1 LSQNSNTLQ
10 DTTEEKIM
18 FLLTPNAISGLLI
31 VVLSILLSI
40 AGMYIVRRRVPF
52 ARLKANNEVAGFI
65 YSMIGIVYAV
75 LLGFLVVVVWE
86 RYSDTESS
94 VHEEAV
100 HISILLRDAETLPEA
115 PRRQLQEHLLTYAKS
130 VIEQEWQ
137 TMAKGQQSPATT
149 EAYNNIWKVYYDLQ
163 PQSEREKI
171 FYQEAIDGLGELSHS
186 RRFRLLSS
194 RSGLPVTLWVL
205 LIGGGCI
212 AVGFTYLF
220 GIESARTQ
228 TLMVASLA
236 GLIGFT
242 LFLII
247 SLDYPFS
254 GDLRI
259 EPEAIKS
266 VIEMWEPMVK
276 NKL

>member
-1 LSQNSNTLQ
+1 
-10 DTTEEKIM
+10 M
-18 FLLTPNAISGLLI
+18 FLFTPNAVTGLLI
-31 VVLSILLSI
+31 VVLSILLSL
-40 AGMYIVRRRVPF
+40 AGMYLVRRRIPF
-52 ARLKANNEVAGFI
+52 TRLKENNEVAGFI
-65 YSMIGIVYAV
+65 YSMVGIVYAV

-100 HISILLRDAETLPEA
+100 HISILLRDAEALPEA
-115 PRRQLQEHLLTYAKS
+115 PRRQLQERLLTYAKS
-130 VIEQEWQ
+130 VVEQEWQ
-137 TMAKGQQSPATT
+137 TMANGQQNAATT
-149 EAYNNIWKVYYDLQ
+149 EAYNHIWKAYYELQ

-171 FYQEAIDGLGELSHS
+171 FYQETIKGLGELSHS
-186 RRFRLLSS
+186 RRFRMLSS
-194 RSGLPVTLWVL
+194 RSSLPVALWVL

-228 TLMVASLA
+228 AFMVASLA
-236 GLIGFT
+236 GLIGFI

-259 EPEAIKS
+259 RPEAIKS
-266 VIEMWEPMVK
+266 VIQLWEPIVK
-276 NKL
+276 N